1 MPEDKDMLILT
12 ERNDVKD
19 TGINS
24 PVPVIQ
30 IYYKLSKEKEVYEP
44 IMNFQGN

>member
-12 ERNDVKD
+12 ERNDVTDK
-19 TGINS
+19 TANS

-30 IYYKLSKEKEVYEP
+30 IYYKLSKEIQVYEP
-44 IMNFQGN
+44 IMNFQGT